1 LRLLVIALAVIY
13 GVGYLYAASLVV
25 RILLVMWTVRKA
37 RPYAVVFALLAPMA
51 IAFYPIWLLPAWRP
65 SQARVWLDSHPDL
78 AKKYD
83 DGVDQL
89 YGELGYPRTLL
100 QKWRFWV
107 RRWKFWR
114 DIRRRPPSF

>member
-1 LRLLVIALAVIY
+1 LRLLVIALGVIY

-25 RILLVMWTVRKA
+25 RFLLVMWTVRHA
-37 RPYAVVFALLAPMA
+37 RPYAVVFALLAPLA
-51 IAFYPIWLLPAWRP
+51 IAFYPIWLLPTWRP

-89 YGELGYPRTLL
+89 YDELGYPWTLR
-100 QKWRFWV
+100 QKWQFWV
-107 RRWKFWR
+107 RRWKLWK
-114 DIRRRPPSF
+114 DIRR